1 MEGPPAMSRSR
12 RSPGVFG
19 TVMAAT
25 YLSVHRSVVH
35 RAVASG
41 ALIPDGRTP
50 GGQVRFLRATLDAY
64 REAHGR
70 GGESMSGAAVAPTHD
85 TDVERQAL
93 QKIVQLLALQAAP
106 EALYQHALMIIGE
119 TRPQFEVAFIGLR
132 RPTEELPN
140 NLDVVAHKG
149 FSAEVINTFRALP
162 PTGGYLS
169 TAVIESGKP
178 VWHEDAL
185 ATLDA
190 LPRGAALFA
199 QRLGLRAY
207 VAIPLPGE
215 DRSVGV
221 LGLMSRSPLASSDR
235 EMAFL
240 GDLASVFAV
249 VLEEVMARH
258 ELATLISAAHEISG
272 MAMKLAAD
280 GSAVGSLAQLISKYR
295 QLSGATAV
303 GVAGLGTDVT
313 SMDAHLEA
321 LIAEA
326 RASGS
331 QRVWPPGMTRPTKLA
346 VSIRLRDGSYGGV
359 GAAWREHRK
368 WWHRDFELLNVFA
381 AACYIVSSGVL

>member
-1 MEGPPAMSRSR
+1 MSRSR

-19 TVMAAT
+19 TVMAAV
-25 YLSVHRSVVH
+25 YLGVHRSVIH

-41 ALIPDGRTP
+41 ALIPDWHTP
-50 GGQVRFLRATLDAY
+50 GGQVRFSRETLDAY
-64 REAHGR
+64 RQARGR
-70 GGESMSGAAVAPTHD
+70 GGEPMSGADVAPPHD
-85 TDVERQAL
+85 ANVERQAL
-93 QKIVQLLALQAAP
+93 QQIVQLLALQAAP
-106 EALYQHALMIIGE
+106 EALYQRALMIIGE

-140 NLDVVAHKG
+140 NLDVVAHMG
-149 FSAEVINTFRALP
+149 FSAEVINIFRALP

-169 TAVIESGKP
+169 TAVIESGKL

-190 LPRGAALFA
+190 LPPGAALFA

-221 LGLMSRSPLASSDR
+221 LGLMSRKPLASSDR
-235 EMAFL
+235 EIAFL

-258 ELATLISAAHEISG
+258 ELATLLSAAHEISG
-272 MAMKLAAD
+272 LAMKLAAD
-280 GSAVGSLAQLISKYR
+280 GSAVGRLAQLVSTYR

-303 GVAGLGTDVT
+303 GVAGLGTDVI
-313 SMDAHLEA
+313 SLDAHLEA

-331 QRVWPPGMTRPTKLA
+331 QRVWPIEPGMTRPSPTRLA

-359 GAAWREHRK
+359 GAAWREQRK
-368 WWHRDFELLNVFA
+368 RWHRDFELLNVFA